1 MSSKSIPI
9 MVVVPGSGG
18 DTLWLTPSEAR
29 RLSRDI
35 VRELNVWQRTVEKA
49 MGSPN
54 ARLRAEKA
62 MSDRNCK
69 REDRARRR

>member
-9 MVVVPGSGG
+9 MVVVPGSRG

-29 RLSRDI
+29 RLARDI
-35 VRELNVWQRTVEKA
+35 HRELDVWQREKEKA
-49 MGSPN
+49 MGYPN
-54 ARLRAEKA
+54 ALLRAERA